1 MHEERAIYRKFV
13 LSTSLI
19 FLLSLTI
26 IFTVVTA
33 TNRRLIFEQAKTQA
47 RALFSSIVM
56 TRKWNAVHG
65 GVYVEKKGRMISNPY
80 LDKPDIITTDGRV
93 FTLKNPALM
102 TREISKLAEKEGLF
116 QFHITS
122 LKPLNPENKADAFET
137 RALMLFEKGEKEA
150 FERDQHGGKVFRYMA
165 PLFVGEA
172 CLTCHAKQGYTV
184 GQVRGGIS
192 VTIDIRDIKKIQDT
206 YTYAFITFG
215 CISISVLLGLVF
227 FFTKQLTRQISKTR
241 QQIETLAI
249 EDELTGLFN
258 RRHVLVRFAQ
268 EFERAQRLHKELGC
282 MMIDLDHFK
291 EINDT
296 YGHLAGDKILK
307 EASLLLTTSI
317 RAYDIAGRYGGEEF
331 LIVLPDTNFDN
342 TLTLAERTREN
353 IRENLYKR
361 AEPLLPKPVT
371 VSIGI
376 TSLAVGDTSIDDML
390 LRADDGLYKAKN
402 DRRDRVAWIPP
413 VS

>member
-65 GVYVEKKGRMISNPY
+65 GVYVEKKGGMISNPY

-102 TREISKLAEKEGLF
+102 TREISELAEKEGLF

-122 LKPLNPENKADAFET
+122 LKPLNPDNKADAFET
-137 RALMLFEKGEKEA
+137 TALMLFEKGEKEA
-150 FERDQHGGKVFRYMA
+150 FESDQQGGKVFRYMA

-206 YTYAFITFG
+206 YTYVFITFG

-241 QQIETLAI
+241 QQIEILAI

-258 RRHVLVRFAQ
+258 RRHVLVRLTQ

-296 YGHLAGDKILK
+296 YGHLTGDKILR
-307 EASLLLTTSI
+307 EAALLLTTSI

-331 LIVLPDTNFDN
+331 LIVLPDTNFDK
-342 TLTLAERTREN
+342 TLTLAERIREN
-353 IRENLYKR
+353 IRENLYKK
-361 AEPLLPKPVT
+361 AEPPLPKPVT

-376 TSLAVGDTSIDDML
+376 TSLAVGDTSIDAML
-390 LRADDGLYKAKN
+390 MRADDGLYKAKN